1 MLSTAREAILKMNPD
16 ADVQL
21 FGQEVNPESYAI
33 CLADMM
39 IKGQNANNIK
49 FQDTM
54 IKDSFEATVNNPEQK
69 MRFVIMNPPFGQ
81 PWGGK
86 DAATGVESA
95 VNNEYKKGFK
105 GRFGAG
111 LPGTG
116 DMQLLFMQHAISK
129 LDNNGKTAIIT
140 NGSPLFSGG
149 TSSGESQIRKY
160 MIEQDLIETIIAL
173 PTDLFYNTNIGIYIF
188 ILSKEGTKRKE
199 RKGKI
204 QLINATSEEF
214 WTQLRK
220 SLGKKRKEINAK
232 QIEKIVKL
240 YADFKENKYCKI
252 FDKEEFLYREY
263 SVYQPLQRNYAI
275 TEERIENMLNSGCLS
290 NLYDQD
296 KVDEIS
302 LLDPIPSKEQK
313 QLDKYIE
320 GKPIYDK
327 IVEILNS
334 NISDR
339 IYRRESEFLSVIKEI
354 LKDIDKKLIDKI
366 VDGLSEIDKTAEI
379 HRDKQGNIIYDKTT
393 KDIEIV
399 KYNKNIDE
407 YMKEEVL
414 PHVPDAHY
422 EFEEDLNAK
431 KPVIKT
437 GAEFPFTRYFYEY
450 KEPKKAEDLL
460 NEFMTIEH
468 KLSGKIKALLEE
480 V

>member
-129 LDNNGKTAIIT
+129 LDNNGKAAIIT

-160 MIEQDLIETIIAL
+160 MIEQDLIEAIIAL

-188 ILSKEGTKRKE
+188 ILSKEGAKRKE

-220 SLGKKRKEINAK
+220 SLGKKRKEISAK
-232 QIEKIVKL
+232 QIEKIVNI

-263 SVYQPLQRNYAI
+263 AVYQPLQRNYAI

-339 IYRRESEFLSVIKEI
+339 IYKRESEFLAVIKEL

-366 VDGLSEIDKTAEI
+366 VEGLSEMDKTAEI
-379 HRDKQGNIIYDKTT
+379 HRDKHGNVIYDKTT

-437 GAEFPFTRYFYEY
+437 GAEIQFTRYFYEY
-450 KEPKKAEDLL
+450 KEPEKAGDLL
-460 NEFMTIEH
+460 KDFMHIE
-468 KLSGKIKALLEE
+468 KELSNKIDALLKE